1 MIGSA
6 APPTL
11 PPLPLAL
18 LPLSPSPA
26 TIRCAAPSTL
36 PLLPL
41 ALLSPSPSPATIRC
55 AAPSTLPLL
64 PLALLGML
72 VLAVAAPGAAKPSAL
87 SLSLLSL
94 VRPDV
99 TAAADPPALP
109 LLMLLLLPQLASLQA
124 AVSSSLPLGLHL
136 SLLPS
141 RGISSASVGL
151 APSSRP
157 FAAVDGIAEAGRV
170 LVVDASCWS
179 VDASCPAAVIASGR
193 RSSPVG
199 GTSRDSSG

>member
-6 APPTL
+6 APSTL

-18 LPLSPSPA
+18 L
-26 TIRCAAPSTL
+26 
-36 PLLPL
+36 
-41 ALLSPSPSPATIRC
+41 
-55 AAPSTLPLL
+55 
-64 PLALLGML
+64 GML
-72 VLAVAAPGAAKPSAL
+72 VSAVAAPGAAKPSAL

-99 TAAADPPALP
+99 TAAATPPALP
-109 LLMLLLLPQLASLQA
+109 LLMLLLLPQLASLLA

-136 SLLPS
+136 SLPS